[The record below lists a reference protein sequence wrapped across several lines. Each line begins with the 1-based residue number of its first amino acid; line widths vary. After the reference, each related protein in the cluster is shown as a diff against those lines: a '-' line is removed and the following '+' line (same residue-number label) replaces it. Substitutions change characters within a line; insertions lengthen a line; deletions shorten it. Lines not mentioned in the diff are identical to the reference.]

1 MDKIQALGASVIFL
15 IDYFPVEAGDEQ
27 MQCLTDEDQE
37 MKKRELLKRKKDS
50 GLVIINLP
58 MDESRDGLCAGGGN
72 GLIHIDASGRLG
84 PCPFSNQAKDNVLE
98 KDYIDILKS
107 EVMASFRRKA
117 SGQLNRPGR
126 CFLAENGEIFTK
138 KEDTGIIRHPLS
150 LT

>member
-1 MDKIQALGASVIFL
+1 MFVSILSL
-15 IDYFPVEAGDEQ
+15 IVA
-27 MQCLTDEDQE
+27 
-37 MKKRELLKRKKDS
+37 
-50 GLVIINLP
+50 I
-58 MDESRDGLCAGGGN
+58 
-72 GLIHIDASGRLG
+72 LIVKIDASGRLG

-117 SGQLNRPGR
+117 SGQSNRPGR
-126 CFLAENGEIFTK
+126 CFLAENGKIITK